1 MLCAN
6 KETPQCDVSQSNIA
20 KEALPKKVRRQKP
33 TASAAKIHRLRRQK
47 PPLPATKTLKSNAQN
62 KKNNSFE
69 TKIRTKFWWNKK
81 K

>member
-1 MLCAN
+1 MTSLLFTFTV
-6 KETPQCDVSQSNIA
+6 ETSHCGVSQSNIA
-20 KEALPKKVRRQKP
+20 KEALPKKVRCK
-33 TASAAKIHRLRRQK
+33 KKHRLRRQK
-47 PPLPATKTLKSNAQN
+47 PPLPAAKTPKSNAQN

>member
-20 KEALPKKVRRQKP
+20 KETLPKKVRRQKP
-33 TASAAKIHRLRRQK
+33 PPPPPKTTAPHRQK
-47 PPLPATKTLKSNAQN
+47 PPLPAAKTLKSNAKN

>member
-20 KEALPKKVRRQKP
+20 KETLPKKVRCKKN
-33 TASAAKIHRLRRQK
+33 TASRRQK
-47 PPLPATKTLKSNAQN
+47 PPLPAAKTPKSNAQN